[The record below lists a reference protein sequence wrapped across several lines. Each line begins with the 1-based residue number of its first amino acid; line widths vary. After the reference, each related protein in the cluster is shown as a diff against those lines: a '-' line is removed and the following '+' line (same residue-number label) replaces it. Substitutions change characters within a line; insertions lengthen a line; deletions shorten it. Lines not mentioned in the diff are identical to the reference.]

1 MPSNCPTCGVE
12 LAADL
17 GTCPAC
23 TSRSVKAPE
32 TSNMDWDALLKP
44 GQTAAYGAR
53 PKTPATHQRIDSPA
67 MLHAIS
73 GAVLTEYK
81 VGDVLGQYELKEM
94 LGQGGM
100 GTVFLAEHKLLER
113 RVAIKI
119 LLPEFADQLGIV
131 HRFFK
136 EAQAVNRIGHPN
148 IVDIMDCVEGVDHLP
163 YLVMEL
169 LEGESL
175 QAVIQARAPMRPEE
189 VVSLG
194 RQICSALSAVHAKG
208 IVHRD
213 LKPEN
218 LFVSQQPDGSFR
230 VKLLDFGIAK
240 FMAADDSF
248 LKTLTGEPIGT
259 PEYMAPEQI
268 EGVSMDHRI
277 DIYAMGVMFF
287 EMLTGKPTFE
297 AAQIGQL
304 LFHHLNTEPESPSV
318 RRVAMGAD
326 PVPEPLEDAI
336 LSCLAKDPDQRVQ
349 SMSQLVELLEW
360 SLEEDTG
367 VVVLPDLEA
376 VEVKARQKRQ
386 RWMWPAM
393 GAVAASVLLVLG
405 GWWFLSGSGA
415 EGTKPDPRPAAASL
429 HAAPAMAPR
438 PGAIPLTRARK
449 VAITSAPSGASI
461 YRVSD
466 GTYIGRTP
474 HVAVLNPSD
483 RWRLRLFFAGHKPAV
498 AAVSGVG
505 GGPVHVVLVNKTP
518 RQPVPSPDM
527 DVPERKPKPRSMSAR
542 PRTERSMRPRSRQR
556 PRQPPPVRRR
566 AGDIDTVNPFD

>member
-1 MPSNCPTCGVE
+1 
-12 LAADL
+12 
-17 GTCPAC
+17 
-23 TSRSVKAPE
+23 
-32 TSNMDWDALLKP
+32 MDWDSLLKP
-44 GQTAAYGAR
+44 GQTAAYGVR
-53 PKTPATHQRIDSPA
+53 PKTPGTYKRIESPA

-73 GAVLTEYK
+73 GAALREYQ
-81 VGDVLGQYELKEM
+81 VGDELGQYTLKRL

-113 RVAIKI
+113 QVAIKI

-169 LEGESL
+169 LEGDSL
-175 QAVIQARAPMRPEE
+175 QAVIQDRAPMRPEE

-194 RQICSALSAVHAKG
+194 RQICDALSAVHAKG

-218 LFVSQQPDGSFR
+218 LFVLVQPDGTFK

-277 DIYAMGVMFF
+277 DIYAMGVMFY

-318 RRVAMGAD
+318 KRVALGAD
-326 PVPEPLEDAI
+326 PVPEALEDVV
-336 LSCLAKDPDQRVQ
+336 LSCLVKDPDLRVQ

-360 SLEEDTG
+360 SLDEETG

-376 VEVKARQKRQ
+376 VQVKNRQRQK
-386 RWMWPAM
+386 RWMWPAAA
-393 GAVAASVLLVLG
+393 AVGSLVLALG
-405 GWWFLSGSGA
+405 SWLFFSESGA
-415 EGTKPDPRPAAASL
+415 EGKKPEPRPTSALQTPMS
-429 HAAPAMAPR
+429 PR
-438 PGAIPLTRARK
+438 PPRPVAPPMAVARR
-449 VAITSAPSGASI
+449 VAITSAPTGASI

-474 HVAVLNPSD
+474 HSVVLKPSD
-483 RWRLRLFFAGHKPAV
+483 RWRLRLFLAGHKSARLS
-498 AAVSGVG
+498 VSGEG
-505 GGPVHVVLVNKTP
+505 NGLAHSVLVSKTEP
-518 RQPVPSPDM
+518 RPPASPPAEM
-527 DVPERKPKPRSMSAR
+527 DAPRRRAR
-542 PRTERSMRPRSRQR
+542 PAAPKVRHRTVSSMRPRPAAPR
-556 PRQPPPVRRR
+556 PARRR
-566 AGDIDTVNPFD
+566 AGDTDTVDPFD

>member
-1 MPSNCPTCGVE
+1 MPSTCPNCGVE
-12 LAADL
+12 FAGEL
-17 GTCPAC
+17 GSCPAC

-32 TSNMDWDALLKP
+32 TDAMDWDTLLKP
-44 GQTAAYGAR
+44 GQTAAYGMR
-53 PKTPATHQRIDSPA
+53 TETPATYKRIESPA

-73 GAVLTEYK
+73 GASYREYK
-81 VGDVLGQYELKEM
+81 VGEDLGQYELKEL

-100 GTVFLAEHKLLER
+100 GTVFMAEHKLLGR

-148 IVDIMDCVEGVDHLP
+148 IIDIMDCVEGVDHLP

-175 QAVIQARAPMRPEE
+175 QAVIQARAPMSPGE

-194 RQICSALSAVHAKG
+194 RQICDALSAVHAKG

-218 LFVSQQPDGSFR
+218 LFVTQQTDGTFK

-277 DIYAMGVMFF
+277 DIYAMGVMFT

-304 LFHHLNTEPESPSV
+304 LFHHLNTEPEPPSV

-326 PVPEPLEDAI
+326 PVPKALEDAI

-376 VEVKARQKRQ
+376 VQVKARQKRK

-393 GAVAASVLLVLG
+393 GAAAATVLLVVG
-405 GWWFLSGSGA
+405 GWWALAGSGA
-415 EGTKPDPRPAAASL
+415 EGKKPAPGRAAASL
-429 HAAPAMAPR
+429 KAASPVAPR
-438 PGAIPLTRARK
+438 TVAPRSGARK
-449 VAITSAPSGASI
+449 VAITSEPAGASI

-474 HVAVLNPSD
+474 HAVVMRVSE
-483 RWRLRLFFAGHKPAV
+483 RWRLRLFFVGHKPAEV
-498 AAVSGVG
+498 TVSGAG
-505 GGPVHVVLVNKTP
+505 SSSAHAVLVSKTP
-518 RQPVPSPDM
+518 PSPPPSPSAAM
-527 DVPERKPKPRSMSAR
+527 DAPERRPKAGTMRAR
-542 PRTERSMRPRSRQR
+542 PRTARSRPPRSR
-556 PRQPPPVRRR
+556 PRRPPPVRRR
-566 AGDIDTVNPFD
+566 AGDTDTVNPFD